1 MAAVQLRTAAIAPPV
16 VGWVMAT
23 VISYRRTGGAF
34 ALLGLA
40 AALTAS
46 VFAAAVVVALLIV
59 AVGVGAV
66 ALLVRLVLPATWR
79 RRANP
84 PAPSWPQ
91 ETIEATLVN
100 PPGSHERDLPTK
112 EHPA

>member
-1 MAAVQLRTAAIAPPV
+1 M
-16 VGWVMAT
+16 GMS
-23 VISYRRTGGAF
+23 ISYRRTGGAF
-34 ALLGLA
+34 TLLGVA
-40 AALTAS
+40 AALTAA
-46 VFAAAVVVALLIV
+46 VFAGAVVVAVLIV
-59 AVGVGAV
+59 AAAIGAV
-66 ALLVRLVLPATWR
+66 VLLARVVLPTTWR
-79 RRANP
+79 RRTNP